1 MGWRYTMSAGFAYRQ
16 IAIKPP
22 KTIHFWKGDDKWRL
36 LGSVRFFPYPL
47 GGGGGQKRDFLPLK
61 SGKRRSPT
69 SSKIFLLFLSYPK
82 TPYLPKFWLWK
93 IAHKVVHHHPTRG
106 WVGEVAQSMACNIS
120 KWSLWWIQLNTR
132 LSFVIQINRYSTAP
146 SNGTNLAQAIDGAV
160 LYLMVW
166 IAKIMHKLSCI
177 HHKLHCDILQANF
190 EQLHPST
197 PCDLVANPSR
207 FPTISLSRIS
217 IFELHPRS
225 WYENV
230 PWLISYTIPYVVGT

>member
-1 MGWRYTMSAGFAYRQ
+1 MANDAVLHRQ
-16 IAIKPP
+16 KYFYCFCRTQKPP
-22 KTIHFWKGDDKWRL
+22 ICRNFDCEK
-36 LGSVRFFPYPL
+36 
-47 GGGGGQKRDFLPLK
+47 LPIDGAPPPNL
-61 SGKRRSPT
+61 
-69 SSKIFLLFLSYPK
+69 
-82 TPYLPKFWLWK
+82 
-93 IAHKVVHHHPTRG
+93 

-120 KWSLWWIQLNTR
+120 KWSLWWIQLNTCI
-132 LSFVIQINRYSTAP
+132 SFVIQINRYSTAP

-177 HHKLHCDILQANF
+177 YHKLHCDILQANF

-207 FPTISLSRIS
+207 FPTISLRRIS